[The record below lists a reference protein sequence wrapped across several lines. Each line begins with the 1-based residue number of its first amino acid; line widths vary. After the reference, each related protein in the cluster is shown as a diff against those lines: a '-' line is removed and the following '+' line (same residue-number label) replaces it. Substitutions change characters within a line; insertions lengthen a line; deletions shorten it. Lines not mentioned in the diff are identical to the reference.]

1 MTQMNATTATH
12 ASTSPTNNRTTQVLV
27 RVTAAERAELES
39 IAEIEQRSLSG
50 ATRIMIQRGIS
61 QYKTESLIAD

>member
-1 MTQMNATTATH
+1 MTEMNATKATH
-12 ASTSPTNNRTTQVLV
+12 SSAPPTNNRTNQVLV
-27 RVTAAERAELES
+27 RLTPAERAELES
-39 IAEIEQRSLSG
+39 IAELEQRSLSG

>member
-1 MTQMNATTATH
+1 MHTVKAIQPTH
-12 ASTSPTNNRTTQVLV
+12 AGNSCGKKVSQVLV
-27 RVTAAERAELES
+27 KMTPAERAELES
-39 IAEIEQRSLSG
+39 IAELEQRSLSG